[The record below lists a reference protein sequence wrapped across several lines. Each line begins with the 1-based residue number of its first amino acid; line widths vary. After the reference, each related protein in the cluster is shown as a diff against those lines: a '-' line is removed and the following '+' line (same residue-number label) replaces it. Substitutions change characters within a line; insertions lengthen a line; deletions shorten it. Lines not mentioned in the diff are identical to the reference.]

1 MCMSSQWEAGRGGEP
16 VTTAG
21 DDDELDILYLSILSC
36 IVLYYL
42 SICVKMFHELFDKK
56 ILRKI

>member
-1 MCMSSQWEAGRGGEP
+1 MCSQWEAGRGGGQ
-16 VTTAG
+16 VTAG

-42 SICVKMFHELFDKK
+42 SMCVKMFHELFDKK
-56 ILRKI
+56 IMHKI